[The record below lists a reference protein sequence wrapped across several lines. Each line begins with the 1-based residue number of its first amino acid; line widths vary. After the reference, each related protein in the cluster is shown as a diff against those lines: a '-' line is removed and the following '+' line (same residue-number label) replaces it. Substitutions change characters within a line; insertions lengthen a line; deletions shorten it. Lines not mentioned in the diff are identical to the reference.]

1 MKISEINNWQQLSVE
16 RRKIIEKEMSENIYQ
31 AIEMEEIFAQC
42 HQETSGCKV
51 SIPLHSHDFYEIL
64 YVCNGSPQY
73 LLDSSRYQ
81 LAPGDIVFLPAGVP
95 HCPIELNKLIEPYR
109 RYVLWVKRSFLET
122 LIYTWPELEVLKN
135 KKYILHTNGDCLE
148 KLHNSFKNL
157 SNENKFQL
165 FCWEAALVLE
175 TGLLLIDIQR
185 VAMNISEP
193 KPEEPRLLDQ
203 ILNYIDLN
211 LNNKLDLEQISH
223 KFYVSSRTVSRLF
236 RLQLNVSCSQFITQK
251 RLIVAKNLI
260 SAGKPLEQIYNLVG
274 FGDYSSFYRA
284 FKREYGIYPSQYRKL
299 GERLP

>member
-1 MKISEINNWQQLSVE
+1 
-16 RRKIIEKEMSENIYQ
+16 MSENIYQ
-31 AIEMEEIFAQC
+31 DIEMEEIFAQC
-42 HQETSGCKV
+42 HQETSDCKV

-122 LIYTWPELEVLKN
+122 LIHTWPELEVLKN

-157 SNENKFQL
+157 SNENRFQL
-165 FCWEAALVLE
+165 FCWEAALALE

-223 KFYVSSRTVSRLF
+223 KSYVSSRTVSRLF

-284 FKREYGIYPSQYRKL
+284 FKREYGISPSQYRKL